1 MDAAWSWLRRRRACA
16 GVDLQE
22 ELGVGSRA
30 LRSNGLLAILAL
42 VVLGS
47 AASAAT
53 ASDYGLSWD
62 EPYFYAYADA
72 VPYAYSLPNWLRQ
85 DFDLERAY
93 GPSAS
98 DHKVYGPAYLLFA
111 RPFAVLV
118 QHLSGLDR
126 PSAWHFVNSMTFLL
140 SVVLLFLLC
149 RRWLSDWAALGGALL
164 YAAQPMLWGHA
175 FINPKDIPF
184 LALFLA
190 AVTFGLRMTDQLC
203 EGQEPERAV
212 VGPDSPRH
220 AEADGAAG
228 SGLRRW
234 IVRSAAWLQPYPS
247 RPSLLP
253 SRARA
258 GEEMRAAI
266 LPGVVLG
273 LASCLRVLGPAAGL
287 LVVLAFLLQ
296 SRRRSLLG
304 VSVYL
309 LVAMLTMYLTWPYL
323 WESPLS
329 RYWEVIQRSAHNPT
343 SLAVLFQ
350 GGLYSSTGLPR
361 IYFPLLLGA
370 SLTEPTLL
378 LSTIGMVVSMVWVV
392 RRRIDWRTFVV
403 VPLWFFTF
411 AGYIVLAKPPM
422 YDGIRH
428 FLFILPPLF
437 VFAGAALEAAF
448 RALRPSWARVG
459 LMLLLLLPGVYGIL
473 ETHPYEYAYYNQFV
487 GRLSGAFRRF
497 ETDYWLTCYKDA
509 VTRLNSLYASE
520 SPALYVFREPY
531 IAQSYAD
538 SSIQVRQLDP
548 EDFTALP
555 GDFLLLS
562 SRTNEDRYFAEAPAV
577 IVVGKGGATF
587 CVVRQVG
594 EADLSTE

>member
-1 MDAAWSWLRRRRACA
+1 M
-16 GVDLQE
+16 GVA
-22 ELGVGSRA
+22 SRM
-30 LRSNGLLAILAL
+30 LRSSGLLAVLAL
-42 VVLGS
+42 VILG
-47 AASAAT
+47 AAAAAAT

-72 VPYAYSLPNWLRQ
+72 VPYAYSLPNWLSS

-98 DHKVYGPAYLLFA
+98 DHKVYGPAYLLIG
-111 RPFAVLV
+111 RPIAGLVEHVLD
-118 QHLSGLDR
+118 LDR
-126 PSAWHFVNSMTFLL
+126 SSAWHFVNALTFLL
-140 SVVLLFLLC
+140 SVVLLFILS
-149 RRWLSDWAALGGALL
+149 RRWLSAWAAFGGALL

-184 LALFLA
+184 LAFFLA
-190 AVTFGLRMTDQLC
+190 AVTFGLRMVDQLC

-228 SGLRRW
+228 EGLRR
-234 IVRSAAWLQPYPS
+234 RLAYSAAWLQPYPS

-253 SRARA
+253 SRARVGA
-258 GEEMRAAI
+258 EIRAAI

-287 LVVLAFLLQ
+287 LVMLAFLFQ
-296 SRRRSLLG
+296 SRRRSVLG

-309 LVAMLTMYLTWPYL
+309 LVAALTMYATWPYL
-323 WESPLS
+323 WESPVS
-329 RYWEVIQRSAHNPT
+329 RFWEVIQRSAHNPT

-350 GGLYSSTGLPR
+350 GGLYSSSGLPR

-370 SLTEPTLL
+370 TLTEPTLL
-378 LSTIGMVVSMVWVV
+378 LSAIGIVVSLVWVV

-403 VPLWFFTF
+403 VPMWFFAF
-411 AGYIVLAKPPM
+411 AGYIVMAKPPM

-437 VFAGAALEAAF
+437 IFAGAAFEAAF
-448 RALRPSWARVG
+448 SALRPSWARVG
-459 LMLLLLLPGVYGIL
+459 LMLLLLVPGVYGIL

-487 GRLSGAFRRF
+487 GRLSGAFRHF
-497 ETDYWLTCYKDA
+497 ETDYWLTCYKEA
-509 VTRLNSLYASE
+509 VTRLNASHANG

-548 EDFTALP
+548 EDFTAVP

-594 EADLSTE
+594 MVNPSTQ

>member
-1 MDAAWSWLRRRRACA
+1 MA
-16 GVDLQE
+16 
-22 ELGVGSRA
+22 SRA

-72 VPYAYSLPNWLRQ
+72 VPYAYSLPNWLSP

-98 DHKVYGPAYLLFA
+98 DHKVYGPAYLLIG
-111 RPFAVLV
+111 RPIAVLA
-118 QHLSGLDR
+118 QQMLGFDR

-140 SVVLLFLLC
+140 SVVLLFVLC
-149 RRWLSDWAALGGALL
+149 RRWLSAWAAFGGALL

-184 LALFLA
+184 LTFFLA

-203 EGQEPERAV
+203 EAQEPERAV
-212 VGPDSPRH
+212 EGPDSPRL
-220 AEADGAAG
+220 AEAHAATG
-228 SGLRRW
+228 VGWRRW
-234 IVRSAAWLQPYPS
+234 IARRAAWLEPLPT
-247 RPSLLP
+247 RPHLLP
-253 SRARA
+253 SRAR
-258 GEEMRAAI
+258 GGTEIRAAI

-273 LASCLRVLGPAAGL
+273 LASCMRVLGPAAGL

-309 LVAMLTMYLTWPYL
+309 LVAALTMYLTWPYL
-323 WESPLS
+323 WGSPVS
-329 RYWEVIQRSAHNPT
+329 RLWEVVQRSAQNPT

-350 GGLYSSTGLPR
+350 GGLYPSTGLPR

-370 SLTEPTLL
+370 TLTEPTLL
-378 LSTIGMVVSMVWVV
+378 LSAIGLAVSLFWVV

-403 VPLWFFTF
+403 VPLWFFAF

-437 VFAGAALEAAF
+437 VFVGVALEAALT
-448 RALRPSWARVG
+448 ALRPSWARVG
-459 LMLLLLLPGVYGIL
+459 LMLLLLGPGVYGIL

-509 VTRLNSLYASE
+509 VTRLNSLAARE

-531 IAQSYAD
+531 IAESYAE
-538 SSIQVRQLDP
+538 SSIQVLQLDP
-548 EDFTALP
+548 EHFTAGP

-577 IVVGKGGATF
+577 IVIGKRGATF

-594 EADLSTE
+594 KVDPSTQ